1 MVKHL
6 NLNIEQYKLACTDEK
21 ENYQSGVKSSPC
33 SKLQLRNLKECV
45 DIIGTTSYQMEFPNN
60 IKSNVKLLLDITNYK
75 TKSIE
80 RSNRIELPNQIINKA
95 KDILKDSETVI
106 DGDIVGNYV
115 PSDLKIEYSI
125 LQELTYFKNTE
136 LNDETNNTLLSLL
149 TDYNKDSIDA
159 STPNIM
165 YSDLINEERNINN
178 EHKDR
183 TELKLEV
190 KDMDLSIPIT
200 SAACKSLDVDHIY
213 TTKVTQTLLDKGN
226 NEKSLDI
233 SKFSSNCN
241 KQTSEI
247 CSGYSDVFL
256 PIVDTKTKGSQ
267 TDLLEART
275 MFTTDGNFDN
285 IRGDKLITSN
295 INNSKDS
302 PQCLFSTGSGKKI
315 NINETSI
322 IKAKKML
329 NTDNDFDDNFNNN
342 KLTTSNINNSKDS
355 SHCLFS
361 TGSGKK
367 VNINETSIIKAK
379 KILNT
384 DNDFDDNFNNNKLTT
399 SNINNSKDSSQCLFS
414 TGSGKKIN
422 INETSITKARS
433 MFGYTEDELSTQYKY
448 DKHVNLEFQ
457 DNIIFSLRTLKET
470 EDGNKDNIKNL
481 KILNNGSSKD
491 LNIEYPEYHTD
502 LSNSKDLKYVTNQYL
517 DIRQSRK
524 ITIEDLKI
532 PLFYPDYQIVRFAQK
547 HLEASKPTLILMNP
561 LKNILIY
568 EFILEKRQLNNQIHY
583 RNIGYQDILKE
594 FKNFIKQYPIF
605 PKAIEKYID
614 RWFNIQYLI
623 VLYTESRNWIRNI
636 KQKLKME
643 DLSELKMN
651 KNCFKKLFFS
661 IDNILN
667 FPSAQKVFHRI
678 CKRAIC
684 EFFKAKRSAIVKICE
699 GDISVSVPLALKVL
713 TYEQGI
719 IDGICDNSK
728 VIFTCTDGWYLI
740 KICCDFGNLKCSI
753 KTFPSKIFIC
763 GSTWKSNVELGHP
776 LEIEYSIGD
785 IPTLNVGLNLI
796 RPLTKS
802 KSTKLGFHISPL
814 IFRLHNLFSTIEYH
828 PEIDKNSKNDKM
840 LVERGAGLSFLTQL
854 IVLYKF
860 PICYKEI
867 IDRDDDNRRV
877 SILRDEV
884 EMDWLNDQTY
894 QIMDAVAKGFSQNSI
909 ENMTDF
915 STRKINIE
923 CRVLVMD
930 YWKFQKIDKLSKKS
944 DSLKI
949 NFDLSE
955 YIPYC
960 SLLTLP
966 SGISLDDIYNIK
978 IGSILRFSWLRVHKY
993 DRVSSHEL
1001 NYSLSRLFPTSKTS
1015 FRLLKLLKNN
1025 QTLSNIVRILR
1036 IPVLSDPLQNNMIV
1050 KYSGWPYNLL
1060 GLLLYTY
1067 PVDERRRNFQQCF
1080 EFRILLVT
1088 SNGSKVFVRFSTVGN
1103 DDSQKRM
1110 CYRLHSMLQRYS
1122 LLENSLNYT
1131 KRITFLENLD
1141 FHSYEKS
1148 TGLFFFIAKVPYI
1161 NITVPYVS
1169 HDNVFSNIST
1179 QHILSEVIEDLI
1191 AYTSLDIPKL
1201 FEYRCESKKR
1211 RGTLC
1216 ATCGVVLTNCTCT
1229 LQQLQ
1234 VLEDEWSLFMS

>member
-6 NLNIEQYKLACTDEK
+6 NLSIEQYELACTDEK
-21 ENYQSGVKSSPC
+21 ENNKSGVKSSPC
-33 SKLQLRNLKECV
+33 SKLQLRDLKKCV
-45 DIIGTTSYQMEFPNN
+45 DISETTLYQMEFPNH
-60 IKSNVKLLLDITNYK
+60 IESNVKLLLDITNYK

-80 RSNRIELPNQIINKA
+80 ESNKIELPNQIINKA
-95 KDILKDSETVI
+95 KDTLKDSETVI
-106 DGDIVGNYV
+106 DGDIAGNYIA
-115 PSDLKIEYSI
+115 SDLKIEYGI
-125 LQELTYFKNTE
+125 LQELAYFKNTE
-136 LNDETNNTLLSLL
+136 LSGKPNNTLLSLF
-149 TDYNKDSIDA
+149 TDDNKDIINT
-159 STPNIM
+159 STPNIV
-165 YSDLINEERNINN
+165 YSDLINRERNINN

-190 KDMDLSIPIT
+190 KDMDLSIPID

-226 NEKSLDI
+226 NEKSLDV

-247 CSGYSDVFL
+247 SSGYSNAFL
-256 PIVDTKTKGSQ
+256 PIVDAKIKASQ
-267 TDLLEART
+267 TDLLEVRT
-275 MFTTDGNFDN
+275 MFTTNGNVDN
-285 IRGDKLITSN
+285 IRDNKLITSN
-295 INNSKDS
+295 INNSK
-302 PQCLFSTGSGKKI
+302 
-315 NINETSI
+315 
-322 IKAKKML
+322 
-329 NTDNDFDDNFNNN
+329 
-342 KLTTSNINNSKDS
+342 NSFQ
-355 SHCLFS
+355 CLFS

-384 DNDFDDNFNNNKLTT
+384 DNDLDNNFDNNKLTT
-399 SNINNSKDSSQCLFS
+399 SNINNSKNSFQCLFS
-414 TGSGKKIN
+414 TGSGKKVN
-422 INETSITKARS
+422 ISEASITKARS
-433 MFGYTEDELSTQYKY
+433 IFGCTEDELSTQYKY

-457 DNIIFSLRTLKET
+457 DNIISSLRTLKRT
-470 EDGNKDNIKNL
+470 DDGNKDNIKNL
-481 KILNNGSSKD
+481 KILNHRNSKD
-491 LNIEYPEYHTD
+491 LNIECPEYHTA
-502 LSNSKDLKYVTNQYL
+502 LSNSKDLKYITSQYL
-517 DIRQSRK
+517 DIRQSRT

-568 EFILEKRQLNNQIHY
+568 EFILEKKQLNNQIYY

-605 PKAIEKYID
+605 PKTIEKYID

-651 KNCFKKLFFS
+651 NMNCFKKLFFS
-661 IDNILN
+661 VDEILN
-667 FPSAQKVFHRI
+667 FPSVQKVFHRI

-719 IDGICDNSK
+719 IDGICNNK
-728 VIFTCTDGWYLI
+728 IIFTCTDGWYLI

-753 KTFPSKIFIC
+753 KTFPSKIFVC
-763 GSTWKSNVELGHP
+763 GSTWNSNVELGHP

-802 KSTKLGFHISPL
+802 KSTKLGFHTSPL

-828 PEIDKNSKNDKM
+828 PEIDKNSKNNKI
-840 LVERGAGLSFLTQL
+840 LVERSAGLSFLTQL

-867 IDRDDDNRRV
+867 IDRDDDNGRV

-884 EMDWLNDQTY
+884 EMDWLNNQTY

-930 YWKFQKIDKLSKKS
+930 HWKFQKIDELSKKS
-944 DSLKI
+944 DNLKI

-966 SGISLDDIYNIK
+966 SGIPLDDIYNIK
-978 IGSILRFSWLRVHKY
+978 IGSIFRFSWLRVHKY

-1015 FRLLKLLKNN
+1015 FRLLKLLKDN

-1103 DDSQKRM
+1103 NDSQKRM
-1110 CYRLHSMLQRYS
+1110 CYRLHSMFQRYS
-1122 LLENSLNYT
+1122 LLEDSLNYT

-1148 TGLFFFIAKVPYI
+1148 TGLFFFIARVPYI
-1161 NITVPYVS
+1161 NITVPYIS

-1201 FEYRCESKKR
+1201 FEYRCENKKR

-1234 VLEDEWSLFMS
+1234 VLEDGLFL